1 MQQLMYKALLAN
13 LTAVTAEYFVKQ
25 VLTSTNAMTQL
36 EVTWL
41 QIIQLKFAFACI
53 FAVFCSVHGLS
64 SPIFYP
70 GLMT

>member
-25 VLTSTNAMTQL
+25 VLTSRNAMTQL

-53 FAVFCSVHGLS
+53 FAVFCAQCTACQAQFSIQV
-64 SPIFYP
+64 
-70 GLMT
+70 